1 MLHRFV
7 IGVAGVVL
15 CLGCVRAGAQTP
27 PAPAVPL
34 PDVAKA
40 DIVVTGLSDPVM
52 LTSIPGN
59 DAYLLVAE
67 KRGRIRVIKVITKPD
82 GSLGYELDPTPAL
95 DIKATTISTN
105 NRGLTGLAPAPDFAT
120 SGLIYLF
127 HNTTINNVGST
138 VVARYTL
145 MPGPGVIFDPASRAV
160 IWSAPAG
167 LYHHGGTVK
176 FGPDGMLYISKGD
189 EGDEV
194 FSARNPGSIYGK
206 MLRIDPSRDSYPN
219 DLTRNFAIPA
229 GNPYAGRP
237 GSLPEIWAL
246 GMRSQWQFSFDRFNG
261 DFYLGDVGEI
271 GWEEINYVP
280 AAVAGQTKDFGW
292 PNWEGNALPPWGVL
306 QPVPDPATLIFPIY
320 AYPHTPSAGYEQWQV
335 GCSVV
340 GGVVYR
346 GSAIRALS
354 GRYLFADVCNGQ
366 VLSLVQTGSATR
378 EFQNLT
384 PMLRDIGLPTERA
397 PFNAITCLGEDN
409 QGEVF
414 LVEYLGG
421 RISKIVPQGVQP
433 ALADV
438 AGSGQ
443 TVGPNGQLTAD
454 DIIVYLNWFFA
465 GDGRADLGGPG
476 QSPRPDRLLTA
487 DDIILFINAFFAGR

>member
-1 MLHRFV
+1 
-7 IGVAGVVL
+7 
-15 CLGCVRAGAQTP
+15 
-27 PAPAVPL
+27 
-34 PDVAKA
+34 
-40 DIVVTGLSDPVM
+40 
-52 LTSIPGN
+52 
-59 DAYLLVAE
+59 
-67 KRGRIRVIKVITKPD
+67 
-82 GSLGYELDPTPAL
+82 
-95 DIKATTISTN
+95 
-105 NRGLTGLAPAPDFAT
+105 
-120 SGLIYLF
+120 
-127 HNTTINNVGST
+127 
-138 VVARYTL
+138 
-145 MPGPGVIFDPASRAV
+145 
-160 IWSAPAG
+160 
-167 LYHHGGTVK
+167 
-176 FGPDGMLYISKGD
+176 
-189 EGDEV
+189 
-194 FSARNPGSIYGK
+194 
-206 MLRIDPSRDSYPN
+206 
-219 DLTRNFAIPA
+219 
-229 GNPYAGRP
+229 
-237 GSLPEIWAL
+237 
-246 GMRSQWQFSFDRFNG
+246 
-261 DFYLGDVGEI
+261 
-271 GWEEINYVP
+271 
-280 AAVAGQTKDFGW
+280 
-292 PNWEGNALPPWGVL
+292 
-306 QPVPDPATLIFPIY
+306 VPDPATLIFPIY
-320 AYPHTPSAGYEQWQV
+320 AYPHTLSVGYEQWQV

-443 TVGPNGQLTAD
+443 IVGPNGQLTAD

-476 QSPRPDRLLTA
+476 QSPRPDRRLTA
-487 DDIILFINAFFAGR
+487 DDIILFINSFFAGR

>member
-1 MLHRFV
+1 VFV
-7 IGVAGVVL
+7 DITARVRSGGEQGL
-15 CLGCVRAGAQTP
+15 LGLAFH
-27 PAPAVPL
+27 
-34 PDVAKA
+34 PDFP
-40 DIVVTGLSDPVM
+40 SDPR
-52 LTSIPGN
+52 
-59 DAYLLVAE
+59 AYLSY
-67 KRGRIRVIKVITKPD
+67 TN
-82 GSLGYELDPTPAL
+82 GS
-95 DIKATTISTN
+95 
-105 NRGLTGLAPAPDFAT
+105 
-120 SGLIYLF
+120 SGLVSRIAEF
-127 HNTTINNVGST
+127 RTRDGG
-138 VVARYTL
+138 ATL
-145 MPGPGVIFDPASRAV
+145 DPASELV
-160 IWSAPAG
+160 LLSVPQPAAN
-167 LYHHGGTVK
+167 HNGGHIT
-176 FGPDGMLYISKGD
+176 FGPDGLLYIGLGD
-189 EGDEV
+189 GGSGGDPWG
-194 FSARNPGSIYGK
+194 AIGNGQNLQTTLGK
-206 MLRIDPSRDSYPN
+206 MLRIDPTRDSYPN

-280 AAVAGQTKDFGW
+280 AAAAGQTKDFGW

-433 ALADV
+433 ALA
-438 AGSGQ
+438 AREAASALHQ
-443 TVGPNGQLTAD
+443 APALASS
-454 DIIVYLNWFFA
+454 
-465 GDGRADLGGPG
+465 RA
-476 QSPRPDRLLTA
+476 SE
-487 DDIILFINAFFAGR
+487 